1 MSELYPRH
9 TIITI
14 DREDFE
20 IYRRNK
26 HDRIPFIAPPVNE
39 ARPRMICARPSTPAL
54 GIIRQ
59 LPVRVRR

>member
-9 TIITI
+9 TIITT

-26 HDRIPFIAPPVNE
+26 HDRIPFIRA
-39 ARPRMICARPSTPAL
+39 AL
-54 GIIRQ
+54 N
-59 LPVRVRR
+59 

>member
-20 IYRRNK
+20 IYRRNQ
-26 HDRIPFIAPPVNE
+26 HDRIPFIAPPVN
-39 ARPRMICARPSTPAL
+39 
-54 GIIRQ
+54 
-59 LPVRVRR
+59 